1 MIACPHCGETIF
13 HEPEGLSKLSPNQ
26 RKIYLMLA
34 ENPLR
39 VWTTLDIASRLY
51 EADPNGGPLNVY
63 DIIPTNI
70 HHIRKRMGD
79 VIETTNAGYRLRME
93 R

>member
-13 HEPEGLSKLSPNQ
+13 AEPEGLSKLSPNQ
-26 RKIYLMLA
+26 RKIYLMFA
-34 ENPLR
+34 ENPQR
-39 VWTTLDIASRLY
+39 VWTTIEIASRLY
-51 EADPNGGPLNVY
+51 AADPNGGPLAIRE
-63 DIIPTNI
+63 IIQTNI